1 MTVDEIGRRYQ
12 ISSEKLRF
20 YLQNGLFTAEEL
32 EREDRQEEWQ
42 HRFCLIHTLEESGM
56 DLLEIKRYLDL
67 RSHEGTASDEQNR
80 DKQKRLLAGQRC
92 RLLDDVHENQK
103 RLDCLDY
110 LIYKA
115 KKQRNGGS

>member
-12 ISSEKLRF
+12 ISSEKLRI

-67 RSHEGTASDEQNR
+67 RSHEGTVSDEQIR
-80 DKQKRLLAGQRC
+80 ILRRQRC
-92 RLLDDVHENQK
+92 RLLEDIHGKQK
-103 RLDCLDY
+103 CLDCLDY